1 MTTPV
6 PNLAEASKAIGEGS
20 LSPVNLVDQALE
32 RIAALDPALHAFI
45 EVTEGRARAAAAKAE
60 AELKAG
66 HRRGPLHGIPFGL
79 KDLYDVKGIRTTAHS
94 RVLINNFATADSDAC
109 ARLEAAG
116 MVLLGKLATHEFA
129 TGGPNNEMPWPSAV
143 SPWHKDHFAGGSSSG
158 SGVAVS
164 SGMLPL
170 AMGSDTGGS
179 IRLPAAYCG
188 IVGLKPTYG
197 RLSRVGV
204 VPLSFSMDHAGP
216 LTRTVEDCA
225 MAMQVLAGYDP
236 RDPGSADVPVP
247 DYLATLRAGV
257 KGLRIG
263 YARAL
268 QRRSSGST
276 PRKAPPWTRRRAC
289 WPGWAPNWSTSRC
302 RPGTTWSP
310 QAGAS
315 STPNGWRCIRR
326 TLSSDP
332 ATTPASPAS
341 DIMLGAFVTGA
352 QYVQAQRLRRM
363 LSQQMDELLETV
375 DVVLVAPIAGAAP
388 HLDALEDIPLRK
400 AQPLTAPFNLTGHP
414 ALCLPAGLAANGLP
428 LSLQI
433 VGRQFDEAM
442 VMRVA
447 HAYEQEAGWVHQ
459 PAAGAGR
466 RVMPRKT
473 TPRCWPPSPAPR
485 SRC

>member
-1 MTTPV
+1 VTTPV
-6 PNLAEASKAIGEGS
+6 PSLAEASKAIAAGS
-20 LSPVNLVDQALE
+20 LTPTALTQQALD
-32 RIAALDPALHAFI
+32 RITALDPSLHAFI
-45 EVTEGRARAAAAKAE
+45 EITANRALQAAATAE

-66 HRRGPLHGIPFGL
+66 RSRGPLHGIPFGL

-94 RVLINNFATADSDAC
+94 NVLIDNVAQSDSDAC

-116 MVLLGKLATHEFA
+116 MILMGKLATHEFA
-129 TGGPNNEMPWPSAV
+129 TGGPNTENPFPSAV

-197 RLSRVGV
+197 RLSRIGV

-236 RDPGSADVPVP
+236 RDPGSANVPVP
-247 DYLATLRAGV
+247 DYTATLHAGV

-263 YARAL
+263 YARSLNEQIGIDAEETAAMDAAANVL
-268 QRRSSGST
+268 KDLGAELVDVTLPSWDHMVAASWGVIHAEWLSVHQ
-276 PRKAPPWTRRRAC
+276 KDLIE
-289 WPGWAPNWSTSRC
+289 
-302 RPGTTWSP
+302 RPGDYARIT
-310 QAGAS
+310 
-315 STPNGWRCIRR
+315 RER
-326 TLSSDP
+326 
-332 ATTPASPAS
+332 
-341 DIMLGAFVTGA
+341 IMLGAFVTGA
-352 QYVQAQRLRRM
+352 QYVQAQRLRLM
-363 LSQQMDELLETV
+363 LSQQLDTLLGTV
-375 DVVLVAPIAGAAP
+375 DAILAAPIASAAP
-388 HLDALEDIPLRK
+388 ALADLEDIPLRK

-414 ALCLPAGLAANGLP
+414 AICQPAGLAKNGLP

-433 VGRQFDEAM
+433 IGRQFDEAM
-442 VMRVA
+442 VLRIA
-447 HAYEQEAGWVHQ
+447 QAFETA
-459 PAAGAGR
+459 
-466 RVMPRKT
+466 
-473 TPRCWPPSPAPR
+473 TPHINNRPPEPDA
-485 SRC
+485 